1 MSTDIVSALS
11 VGGLPVQE
19 SSRGREKRSRKVVF
33 EFSIAIGPIAMVN
46 AYTNILVYEISKR
59 RLDSDDVDNTSGLRR
74 SPRETSP
81 GIDVIKGQTH

>member
-1 MSTDIVSALS
+1 
-11 VGGLPVQE
+11 
-19 SSRGREKRSRKVVF
+19 
-33 EFSIAIGPIAMVN
+33 MVN

-81 GIDVIKGQTH
+81 GIDVIKGQTQ